1 MLAGE
6 VRWLK
11 EQVQTSGARLAVV
24 FVPCRET
31 IYASQASWA
40 NEVQEESPA
49 IVACLREVTSKQ
61 GIPFADLTP
70 VIRERARQLDE
81 PLYYNGQLDTH
92 PTPKGYRIMAEAV
105 TTFLSE
111 RRIIPNPPS
120 D

>member
-1 MLAGE
+1 MY
-6 VRWLK
+6 
-11 EQVQTSGARLAVV
+11 
-24 FVPCRET
+24 VPCRET

-49 IVACLREVTSKQ
+49 IVACLREVASKE

-92 PTPKGYRIMAEAV
+92 PTPKGYRVIAEAV